1 MFEWL
6 CKTLIKDHQN
16 TEDEKVRE
24 SYGVVFS
31 LLSIFCNILMV
42 IFKLIVSVISNS
54 IAIRADALN
63 NLSDVASN
71 MATLFGFRLAAK
83 HADADHPYGHG
94 RYEHISAAVIAV
106 IILYAGIAS
115 LVESIKNIIHPET
128 PDYSAMT
135 FVVVSVAIA
144 LKIGLGLYF
153 RRTGKRV
160 ESDALSNSGTDALQD
175 AVIST
180 STLLAAIIF
189 MIWGLSLEAYLGVII
204 SGFIIKAGI
213 EMIRETISK
222 LLGERA
228 DKELADA
235 VRETVCQTEGVLG
248 AYDLVL
254 NSYGPGRW
262 LASVHISVPDTWN
275 ASKIDVVSRDIM
287 QRVAEKNHVFITAVG
302 IYSHNTG
309 DDEIAKIRT
318 RVAEIT
324 GSEEYVLQMHGFFC
338 DTEKKE
344 MRFDIVIDFAANDK
358 EQRIESISQK
368 VRELY
373 PEYTVRIQPDADFT
387 D

>member
-1 MFEWL
+1 MAEASR
-6 CKTLIKDHQN
+6 
-16 TEDEKVRE
+16 EKVIIRT
-24 SYGVVFS
+24 SMIG
-31 LLSIFCNILMV
+31 IAANILLAA
-42 IFKLIVSVISNS
+42 FKAVVGLLSNS
-54 IAIRADALN
+54 IAIVLDAVNNTSDAL
-63 NLSDVASN
+63 SSIITVIG
-71 MATLFGFRLAAK
+71 TKLAGRP
-83 HADADHPYGHG
+83 ADKDHPYGHG

-262 LASVHISVPDTWN
+262 LASVHITVPDTWN

-358 EQRIESISQK
+358 EQLIESISQK